1 MQVWRNDKLAVGLDA
16 GQAAVKAVAVIR
28 RNGAPPEVTGL
39 RCLDTRT
46 EGILDPSELHRHL
59 PGWLGEAGW
68 RKLEITAGLPVDTAQ
83 TRVADFP
90 PADGAA
96 LEEMIAY
103 ETQQLAG
110 LSEERFVQD
119 HARLPARPNHPNSV
133 LIATCRESLVS
144 ERGASLA
151 EAGLKLAGFGV
162 NGVAMAN
169 AWITLYPEDAGKAG
183 GPVLLV
189 DIGASGGTLVVVR
202 NGHVEHLAGLMVG
215 IERYVQT
222 LARQTGRPEAE
233 AERLLLSGRL
243 DDPRAEAAL
252 TQVSRALEGELRT
265 ELEHWRNQE
274 RPGIAESAPVKIAL
288 CGGGARIP
296 GLADVLA
303 AAFDCPL
310 EEVGVPVPGDGA
322 AGAVVVRDPRFMT
335 AYGLARQGVDAA
347 PYPLSLATPVLR
359 AEARR
364 RRNFPILLAAS
375 VLFWFALGLILA
387 WMTQRC
393 LVERQFL
400 AGRLRELHS
409 CAELIPRLD
418 EAVDQI
424 ESREMMLMPVV
435 TKANRAGRFLR
446 TIEALAGAKGP
457 DDWFVYVADSDSYR
471 EKAGRP
477 DSSAAAAARAAAAPP
492 PTPAFSLL
500 PVPATPVPAAGD
512 IGLAALPPEFP
523 LRILA
528 TEVKPLRAVIVAGYT
543 PAAAQPYKQIKELA
557 AKINRTPL
565 FEAAE
570 SLAESERLER
580 EDIFLPWQELF
591 HNRPERWKS
600 FTLRLPFK
608 TQDTRTAAEQ
618 KEGGKKP

>member
-1 MQVWRNDKLAVGLDA
+1 MQLWRNDKLAVGLDA

-68 RKLEITAGLPVDTAQ
+68 RKLEITAGLPVHMTQ

-144 ERGASLA
+144 ARGASLA
-151 EAGLKLAGFGV
+151 EAGLKIAGFGV
-162 NGVAMAN
+162 NGIAMAN
-169 AWITLYPEDAGKAG
+169 AWISLYPEEAGKAG

-189 DIGASGGTLVVVR
+189 DVGASGGTLAVLR

-222 LARQTGRPEAE
+222 LARQTGCPEAE
-233 AERLLLSGRL
+233 AEKRLLAGRL
-243 DDPRAEAAL
+243 DDSRGEAAL

-274 RPGIAESAPVKIAL
+274 RPGIAETAPVKIAL
-288 CGGGARIP
+288 CGGGARVP
-296 GLADVLA
+296 GLAPILA
-303 AAFDCPL
+303 VAFDCPV
-310 EEVGVPVPGDGA
+310 EEVGVPVPGDGT
-322 AGAVVVRDPRFMT
+322 AGAPVVRDPRFMT
-335 AYGLARQGVDAA
+335 AYGLALQGVDAA
-347 PYPLSLATPVLR
+347 PYPLSLATPALR

-364 RRNFPILLAAS
+364 RRNFPVLLAAA

-393 LVERQFL
+393 LVERQYL
-400 AGRLRELHS
+400 AGRLNELHS
-409 CAELIPRLD
+409 CADLIPRLD
-418 EAVDQI
+418 DAVDQI

-435 TKANRAGRFLR
+435 SKANRVGRFLR
-446 TIEALAGAKGP
+446 TVEALTQAKGP
-457 DDWFVYVADSDSYR
+457 DDWFVYVADADSYR
-471 EKAGRP
+471 ENMNRPENRAG
-477 DSSAAAAARAAAAPP
+477 AARAAAVPVRD
-492 PTPAFSLL
+492 TPSSPFL
-500 PVPATPVPAAGD
+500 PVPPPSVPAAGD
-512 IGLAALPPEFP
+512 IGPTSLAPEFS

-528 TEVKPLRAVIVAGYT
+528 TEVKPLRTMIVAGYT
-543 PAAAQPYKQIKELA
+543 PAGAQAYKQIKELA

-565 FEAAE
+565 FEAADA
-570 SLAESERLER
+570 LAESERIER
-580 EDIFLPWQELF
+580 EDIFLPWQEMF
-591 HNRPERWKS
+591 RNRPEHWKAFS
-600 FTLRLPFK
+600 LRLPFK
-608 TQDTRTAAEQ
+608 TQDTHLATDV